1 MAVSSV
7 RRRALFAAA
16 LGVAIPALLLAVV
29 AVLLTFRI
37 VRSVQNDTVRYN
49 RYLGQQVAG
58 SFELELMDHLRRSIA
73 PAERVARDGGSLPQ
87 VMEALAGEGSEF
99 IGPHFVP
106 VDELSGYSLIIV
118 EAQPLI
124 FAAGE
129 GVRQGQY
136 FTGLLLRQPD
146 GNVIGTGGWWVSPE
160 DFVRRHFDSVLRERL
175 PGDPRMYGGIE
186 LTRRA
191 SIEVVDE
198 RGRRLGRLREPGDL
212 QTSRVEPMAGPF
224 EHLGVRVAVAPDSP
238 VVWIGRFLALELAFI
253 ATMGL
258 LVLIAVA
265 FGYRYIV
272 RQLELAGMKAGFVS
286 NVTHEL
292 KTPIAMI
299 RLAVETLEMRRYQSE
314 EEERKFLGIID
325 RETTR
330 LHGLVENILDF
341 ARLEAGRGI
350 FKFDRV
356 DLRQV
361 AQSAI
366 ESLRPRLEHL
376 GFGLEVD
383 LPEDLP
389 LVRADATA
397 MTHCVLNLI
406 DNAVK
411 YSRQRREIRV
421 FASARNGWVTLSV
434 SDRGIGI
441 APGDRK
447 RIFEKFVRL
456 ENGLVHDVRGAGL
469 GLSLVDQ
476 IMRAHGGRVEVQS
489 AMGEGSTFSLV
500 LPVAGPVADERPE
513 SASARTGT

>member
-1 MAVSSV
+1 MAVSPV

-16 LGVAIPALLLAVV
+16 LGVTIPALLLAAV
-29 AVLLTFRI
+29 AVILTFRI

-49 RYLGQQVAG
+49 RYLGQQVAEA
-58 SFELELMDHLRRSIA
+58 FELELMDHLRRAIG
-73 PAERVARDGGSLPQ
+73 PAERVARDGGGVPA
-87 VMEALAGEGSEF
+87 VIEALAAEGEEF
-99 IGPHFVP
+99 VAPHFVA
-106 VDELSGYSLIIV
+106 VDDLNNYSLIIV
-118 EAQPLI
+118 EALPLI
-124 FAAGE
+124 YAPGE
-129 GVRQGQY
+129 GRRVGQY

-146 GNVIGTGGWWVSPE
+146 GNVIGTGGWWIEPG
-160 DFVRRHFDSVLRERL
+160 DFVRRNFDSVLRERL
-175 PGDPRMYGGIE
+175 PSDPRMYGGIE

-198 RGRRLGRLREPGDL
+198 GGVRLGRLREPGDL
-212 QTSRVEPMAGPF
+212 RTARTEPMAGPF
-224 EHLGVRVAVAPDSP
+224 ERLGVRVAGGPDSP

-258 LVLIAVA
+258 LIIAAVL

-299 RLAVETLEMRRYQSE
+299 RLAVETLEMKRFKSPD
-314 EEERKFLGIID
+314 EERKFLGIID
-325 RETTR
+325 RETQR
-330 LHGLVENILDF
+330 LAGLVDNVLDF

-356 DLRQV
+356 DVTQV
-361 AQSAI
+361 AASAI
-366 ESLRPRLEHL
+366 DSLKPRLEHL
-376 GFGLEVD
+376 GFRLDVD
-383 LPEDLP
+383 LPEGLP
-389 LVRADATA
+389 PARADATA
-397 MTHCVLNLI
+397 LTHCVLNLL

-421 FASARNGWVTLSV
+421 AAGARNGWVTLSV
-434 SDRGIGI
+434 ADRGIGI
-441 APGDRK
+441 APGDRR

-489 AMGEGSTFSLV
+489 AMGEGSTFTLA
-500 LPVAGPVADERPE
+500 LPAAGPVEDERPE
-513 SASARTGT
+513 GASARTGT

>member
-1 MAVSSV
+1 MAVTPF

-16 LGVAIPALLLAVV
+16 LGVAIPALLLAAV

-37 VRSVQNDTVRYN
+37 VRSVENDTVRYN
-49 RYLGQQVAG
+49 RYLGQQVAEA
-58 SFELELMDHLRRSIA
+58 FELELMDHLRRSIGT
-73 PAERVARDGGSLPQ
+73 AERVARDGGPLSAVFDAL
-87 VMEALAGEGSEF
+87 EAEGDEF

-106 VDELSGYSLIIV
+106 VDDLSGYSLIIV

-129 GVRQGQY
+129 GQRQGQY
-136 FTGLLLRQPD
+136 FTGLLLRRPD
-146 GNVIGTGGWWVSPE
+146 GNVIGTGGWWIAPG
-160 DFVRRHFDSVLRERL
+160 DFVRRHFDGVLRERL
-175 PGDPRMYGGIE
+175 PSDPRMYGGIE

-191 SIEVVDE
+191 SIEVVDD

-212 QTSRVEPMAGPF
+212 RTSRTEPMAGPF
-224 EHLGVRVAVAPDSP
+224 ERLGVRVAVAPDSP

-253 ATMGL
+253 STMGL
-258 LVLIAVA
+258 LILAA
-265 FGYRYIV
+265 MLFGYRYTV

-299 RLAVETLEMRRYQSE
+299 RLAVETLEMKRFQSPE
-314 EEERKFLGIID
+314 EEQKFLGIID
-325 RETTR
+325 RETQR
-330 LHGLVENILDF
+330 LAGLVDNILDF
-341 ARLEAGRGI
+341 ARLEAGRGV
-350 FKFDRV
+350 FRFAPV
-356 DLRQV
+356 DLNEV
-361 AQSAI
+361 ATATV

-376 GFGLEVD
+376 GFRVD
-383 LPEDLP
+383 LDLKDDLP
-389 LVRADATA
+389 PARADATA
-397 MTHCVLNLI
+397 ITHCVLNLI
-406 DNAVK
+406 DNAIK

-421 FASARNGWVTLSV
+421 ASGVRNGWVTLSV

-456 ENGLVHDVRGAGL
+456 EHGLVHDVRGAGL

-476 IMRAHGGRVEVQS
+476 IMRAHGGRTEVQS
-489 AMGEGSTFSLV
+489 AMGEGSTFTLV
-500 LPVAGPVADERPE
+500 LPVAGPVEDERPE
-513 SASARTGT
+513 GASARTGT

>member
-1 MAVSSV
+1 MAVSPV

-16 LGVAIPALLLAVV
+16 LGVTIPALLLAAV

-37 VRSVQNDTVRYN
+37 VRSVENDTVRYN

-58 SFELELMDHLRRSIA
+58 AFELELMDHLRRAIA
-73 PAERVARDGGSLPQ
+73 PAERVARDGGPLSA
-87 VMEALAGEGSEF
+87 VMQGLADEGGEF

-129 GVRQGQY
+129 GRRQGQY
-136 FTGLLLRQPD
+136 FSGLLLRQPD
-146 GNVIGTGGWWVSPE
+146 GNVIGTGGWWLSPE
-160 DFVRRHFDSVLRERL
+160 DFVRHHFDGVLRERL
-175 PGDPRMYGGIE
+175 PSDPRMYGGIE

-191 SIEVVDE
+191 SIEVVDG
-198 RGRRLGRLREPGDL
+198 RGQRLGRLRAPGEL
-212 QTSRVEPMAGPF
+212 RTSRIEPMAGPF
-224 EHLGVRVAVAPDSP
+224 ERFGVRVAVAPDSP

-258 LVLIAVA
+258 LILVAVL
-265 FGYRYIV
+265 FGYRYVV

-292 KTPIAMI
+292 KTPISMI
-299 RLAVETLEMRRYQSE
+299 RLAVETLEMKRFESP

-325 RETTR
+325 RETQR
-330 LHGLVENILDF
+330 LAGLVDNILDF

-356 DLRQV
+356 DLRGV
-361 AQSAI
+361 AIAAV
-366 ESLRPRLEHL
+366 ESLRPWLEHL
-376 GFGLEVD
+376 GFRVEVD
-383 LPEDLP
+383 LPENLP
-389 LVRADATA
+389 PVRADATA
-397 MTHCVLNLI
+397 ITHCVLNLI

-411 YSRQRREIRV
+411 YSRQRREIRISG
-421 FASARNGWVTLSV
+421 ASRNGWGTLSV
-434 SDRGIGI
+434 SDHGIGI

-476 IMRAHGGRVEVQS
+476 IMRAHSGRVEVQS
-489 AMGEGSTFSLV
+489 AMGEGSTFTLA
-500 LPVAGPVADERPE
+500 LPEAGPVADDRPE